1 MMCLDFQFCAIQG
14 VLKEWVINWFQC
26 CWMQQGNPKIFFVS
40 NFFIQFFTTFQ
51 CPSFN
56 LFSILSNSSNF
67 TFFQF
72 CSHCFAR
79 FDESFSLVHCHLSLK
94 GFICD
99 FKGCRQKRS
108 MRRINLQVRTIPT
121 KKVGRFNPC
130 DMLFMKLLVDIL
142 RSCHAH
148 QASYR

>member
-1 MMCLDFQFCAIQG
+1 MSPHIFVKNDSTSISEKALYSFFSASIASQFL
-14 VLKEWVINWFQC
+14 VF
-26 CWMQQGNPKIFFVS
+26 IFFIACQTRQFLF
-40 NFFIQFFTTFQ
+40 NFFTTFQ

-108 MRRINLQVRTIPT
+108 MRRINPQAEQSQQKKLADSIPVT
-121 KKVGRFNPC
+121 C
-130 DMLFMKLLVDIL
+130 YL
-142 RSCHAH
+142 
-148 QASYR
+148 